1 MQQFVHTLSALPLE
15 VLEAERESLKA
26 EVVRARQERKAVTG
40 ESGSD
45 ASATD

>member
-1 MQQFVHTLSALPLE
+1 MQFEHMLRLLPLQ
-15 VLEAERESLKA
+15 VLEAERESLNA
-26 EVVRARQERKAVTG
+26 EVVRARQELKAVTG